1 MRCFVAVDL
10 APELRKKVE
19 ALQKELAGL
28 NTKLVEPEN
37 LHFTLKF
44 LGEVDE
50 DIVNKIRYILK
61 DVAGSHM
68 QFFTEIAGV
77 GVFPNDKFIRV
88 VWLGEGQK
96 DIYDNKPSLINLQSI
111 VNEALSGLFNKEKS
125 SSHLTLAR
133 VRSQTYREEI
143 IKFLNRHKSINAGTM
158 KVNCIK
164 LKKSVVTS
172 KGPVYEDV
180 DVFELGHDNRRK
192 AC

>member
-96 DIYDNKPSLINLQSI
+96 DISDNKPSLINLQSI

-180 DVFELGHDNRRK
+180 DVFELGQ
-192 AC
+192 